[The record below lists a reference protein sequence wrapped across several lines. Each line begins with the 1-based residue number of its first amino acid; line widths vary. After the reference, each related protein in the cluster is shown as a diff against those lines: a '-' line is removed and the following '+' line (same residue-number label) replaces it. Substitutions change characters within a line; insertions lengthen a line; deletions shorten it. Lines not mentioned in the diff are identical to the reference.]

1 VVLLALYN
9 TRFMA
14 RLRPRRFFV
23 ALAAAAL
30 TAVVSGATG
39 PGLQSADLYALQSV
53 GDVQASADGTHVAYT
68 IQHSDRP
75 GRPTSRVWVMHLQ
88 SRRSWRVGPDGA
100 SGPRWSPDGRRLAF
114 FGRNGDVSSVMM
126 ANADGTGVIALAP
139 VRDTNH
145 SLPSTGDRISWSPD
159 GADLAFV
166 SATDGPEDD
175 YGDPVVITRYLYKP
189 PQADGDPPFNDNRR
203 LHIFVVKVASR
214 QVHQLTTGNYY
225 EHSIDWSP
233 GGREIL
239 FLSNREADPDRVFNY
254 DVFAVN
260 VASGAIR
267 RLTETKSAEYRPTW
281 SPDGRMIAFQGTT
294 RPLTSSETTMEDTHV
309 WVMDA
314 DGRNRREA
322 VAVDNRQGAPAWSA
336 DGTHVYF
343 TVQEKGSTRLQRQPI
358 AGGTASTVTP
368 EDGSIGAWSLA
379 GKDTLVYAFT
389 GRNGPADLQLRS
401 LTNGAP
407 ASPLTSLNE
416 KLLSGRT
423 VAEVE
428 AFTLRSSDG
437 RDVEAFLTH
446 PVGRQPSSRHPLIV
460 MIHGGPHGQQGPAFN
475 AKAQVYASQGW
486 ATLMVNYRGSTGY
499 GQKFA
504 DAIFRD
510 QNGGEA
516 KDVLAGV
523 DAALS
528 RYSWLDPDRLGIEGG
543 SYGGQLTNWIVTQTE
558 RFRAAVPAASISNL
572 VSLNYMSYY
581 HDYLAV
587 EFGSHPHENNLMDLL
602 WERSALRHVHKVR
615 TPVMFVH
622 GEQDNN
628 VPIAEAEQFF
638 IALKD
643 VGVETIMVR
652 YPREGHGIR
661 ETKHVV
667 DVIDRSI
674 AWYKRHFERQH

>member
-1 VVLLALYN
+1 MAKLRSPFLLA
-9 TRFMA
+9 A
-14 RLRPRRFFV
+14 IV
-23 ALAAAAL
+23 AAAL
-30 TAVVSGATG
+30 TAALSGSAGTG
-39 PGLQSADLYALQSV
+39 LHSADLYALQSI
-53 GDVQASADGTHVAYT
+53 GDVQASPDGAHVAYT
-68 IQHSDRP
+68 VQHSDQP
-75 GRPTSRVWVMHLQ
+75 GRPTSRLWVMNLQ
-88 SRRSWRVGPDGA
+88 SRRNWRIGPDGA
-100 SGPRWSPDGRRLAF
+100 SGPRWSPDGQRLAF
-114 FGRNGDVSSVMM
+114 FGRNVDESSVMM
-126 ANADGTGVIALAP
+126 ANVDGTSLVALAP
-139 VRDTNH
+139 VRGTNH
-145 SLPSTGDRISWSPD
+145 SLPSMGDRISWSPD
-159 GADLAFV
+159 GAELAFV
-166 SATDGPEDD
+166 SATDGPEDA

-189 PQADGDPPFNDNRR
+189 PQAEGTPPFNDNRR
-203 LHIFVVKVASR
+203 LHIFIVKTASR
-214 QVHQLTTGNYY
+214 QVRQLTTGNHY

-233 GGREIL
+233 RGDEIL
-239 FLSNREADPDRVFNY
+239 FLSNREPDSDRIFNY
-254 DVFAVN
+254 DVFAAN

-281 SPDGRMIAFQGTT
+281 SPDGKTVAFQGTT

-336 DGTHVYF
+336 DGTQLFF
-343 TVQEKGSTRLQRQPI
+343 TVQERGSTRLYRQPI
-358 AGGTASTVTP
+358 ASRTAATLTP

-379 GKDTLVYAFT
+379 GKDGLVYAFT
-389 GRNGPADLQLRS
+389 GRSGPADLQVRS
-401 LTNGAP
+401 LTNN
-407 ASPLTSLNE
+407 ASASRLTSLNE
-416 KLLSGRT
+416 KVLSSRT
-423 VAEVE
+423 VAQVE
-428 AFTLRSSDG
+428 AFTFRSFDG

-446 PVGRQPSSRHPLIV
+446 PVDRQPTSRHPLIV

-486 ATLMVNYRGSTGY
+486 AALMVNYRGSTGY
-499 GQKFA
+499 GQQFA

-528 RYSWLDPDRLGIEGG
+528 RYPWLDRERLGIEGG
-543 SYGGQLTNWIVTQTE
+543 SYGGQLTNWIVTQSE
-558 RFRAAVPAASISNL
+558 RFRAAIPAASISNL

-587 EFGSHPHENNLMDLL
+587 EFGSHPHENKLMDLL
-602 WERSALRHVHKVR
+602 WERSPLRYVHKVR

-638 IALKD
+638 IALMD
-643 VGVETIMVR
+643 VGVETLMVR

-674 AWYKRHFERQH
+674 AWYRRHFERLSARR

>member
-1 VVLLALYN
+1 
-9 TRFMA
+9 MA
-14 RLRPRRFFV
+14 RLRPGHFLSTIAV
-23 ALAAAAL
+23 VAL
-30 TAVVSGATG
+30 TATLSGSAGT
-39 PGLQSADLYALQSV
+39 GLQSADLYALQSI
-53 GDVQASADGTHVAYT
+53 GDVQASPDGSHVAYT
-68 IQHSDRP
+68 VQHSDQP
-75 GRPTSRVWVMHLQ
+75 GRPSSRLWVMNLQ
-88 SRRSWRVGPDGA
+88 SRRNWRVGPDGA
-100 SGPRWSPDGRRLAF
+100 SGPRWSPDGRTLAF
-114 FGRNGDVSSVMM
+114 FGRSGDESSLMV
-126 ANADGTGVIALAP
+126 ANLDGKGVVVLAP
-139 VRDTNH
+139 VHGTNH
-145 SLPSTGDRISWSPD
+145 SLPSTGDRIAWSPD
-159 GADLAFV
+159 GAEIAFV
-166 SATDGPEDD
+166 SATDGPEEP

-189 PQADGDPPFNDNRR
+189 PQAEGTPPFNDNRR
-203 LHIFVVKVASR
+203 LHIFIVRTGSR
-214 QVHQLTTGNYY
+214 QVRQLTTGNHY

-233 GGREIL
+233 RGDEIL
-239 FLSNREADPDRVFNY
+239 FLSNRESDPDRVFNY
-254 DVFAVN
+254 DVFTAN
-260 VASGAIR
+260 VTSGAIR

-314 DGRNRREA
+314 DGGNRREA
-322 VAVDNRQGAPAWSA
+322 VAVDNRHGAPAWSA
-336 DGTHVYF
+336 DGTHLYF
-343 TVQEKGSTRLQRQPI
+343 TVQDRGSTRLYRQPL
-358 AGGTASTVTP
+358 AGGTAATLTP

-379 GKDTLVYAFT
+379 GKNTIVYAFT
-389 GRNGPADLQLRS
+389 GRTGPADLHVRS
-401 LTNGAP
+401 LANGAS
-407 ASPLTSLNE
+407 ASPLTSLND
-416 KLLSGRT
+416 KLLSERMIT
-423 VAEVE
+423 PVD
-428 AFTLRSSDG
+428 AFTFRSFDG

-446 PVGRQPSSRHPLIV
+446 PLNRQASSRHPLIV
-460 MIHGGPHGQQGPAFN
+460 MMHGGPHGQQGPAFN

-486 ATLMVNYRGSTGY
+486 AALMVNYRGSTGY

-528 RYSWLDPDRLGIEGG
+528 RYPWLDGERLGIEGG
-543 SYGGQLTNWIVTQTE
+543 SYGGQLANWLVTQTE
-558 RFRAAVPAASISNL
+558 RFRAAVPSASISNL
-572 VSLNYMSYY
+572 VSLNYLSYY

-602 WERSALRHVHKVR
+602 WERSPLRYVDRVR

-638 IALKD
+638 IALQD

-674 AWYKRHFERQH
+674 AWYKRHFERGSR